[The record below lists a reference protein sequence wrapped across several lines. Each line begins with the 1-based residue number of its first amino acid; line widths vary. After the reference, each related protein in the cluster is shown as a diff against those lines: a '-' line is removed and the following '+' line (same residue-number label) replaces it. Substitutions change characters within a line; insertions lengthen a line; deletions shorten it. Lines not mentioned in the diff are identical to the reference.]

1 VLRRSLASPIAVAA
15 LLVVAAAC
23 WSVVLV
29 KQSRSAPF
37 FRHLEAGRQYASRG
51 EARLA
56 ASEWQAALAL
66 DSNNPTALELLAELF
81 SSTGNWQGG
90 ALVYER
96 LAKAK
101 PDLPETHSR
110 TAICLF
116 RSGNEKKALS
126 EAQEELKR
134 NPDDQ
139 AALIISA
146 LVLSKMSELDKEAVC
161 LERILKKDPDNL
173 FVLIMLAENLT
184 YSHSYTAARPYVE
197 RILMLDPGNAEAYS
211 LRGIATFNEDRSPD
225 GLKRAEADFIQSLK
239 RDPLAPFPR
248 LYLGKI
254 YRERGDLQRSIFQL
268 STAQHFIPNKMDIN
282 FELANSY
289 ELAGQHDKA
298 AICRKKFVEVRDRMS
313 LESSLQKRC
322 SVDPT
327 NFENHLQMGTMLMN
341 EGDYS
346 LARPYLEQAKS
357 LRPSDA
363 RVTRAL
369 QQLATRTEGS
379 VDPRD
384 ALQSRLRSLGAG
396 APPSG
401 LRASSG
407 SVGRQ

>member
-1 VLRRSLASPIAVAA
+1 MLRRSLASPIAVAA
-15 LLVVAAAC
+15 LLVIAATC
-23 WSVVLV
+23 WSVLLV

-37 FRHLEAGRQYASRG
+37 LRHLEAGRQHASRG

-66 DSNNPTALELLAELF
+66 EPNNPTALELLAELF

-101 PDLPETHSR
+101 PDLPEVHSR

-116 RSGNEKKALS
+116 RSGNEKQALS
-126 EAQEELKR
+126 EAKEELKR

-146 LVLSKMSELDKEAVC
+146 LVLSKMSELDQEVTC
-161 LERILKKDPDNL
+161 LERILKRDPDNL
-173 FVLIMLAENLT
+173 FVLVMLGENLT
-184 YSHSYTAARPYVE
+184 YSHSYAAARPYVE
-197 RILMLDPGNAEAYS
+197 RILKLDPNNSEAYS
-211 LRGIATFNEDRSPD
+211 LRGIAIFNEDRSPD

-239 RDPLAPFPR
+239 NDPLAPFPR

-254 YRERGDLQRSIFQL
+254 YRERGDLHNSIFQL
-268 STAQHFIPNKMDIN
+268 ATAQHFMPNKMDIN

-289 ELAGQHDKA
+289 EQAGQHDKA
-298 AICRKKFVEVRDRMS
+298 ALFRKRFEEVRDRMS
-313 LESSLQKRC
+313 LKSSLQKKC
-322 SVDPT
+322 AVDPT
-327 NFENHLQMGTMLMN
+327 NFENHLRMGMLLLN

-357 LRPSDA
+357 IQPSDA
-363 RVTRAL
+363 QVERAL
-369 QQLATRTEGS
+369 QQLASHTEGS

-384 ALQSRLRSLGAG
+384 ALQGRLRSLGAG
-396 APPSG
+396 APPG
-401 LRASSG
+401 GPPASS
-407 SVGRQ
+407 SSAGRQ